1 MSRFVRLGAVLAFL
15 IVGRAPAE
23 PLYHQDFQAGVAP
36 EWAASGD
43 GDVRLSAYA
52 GNVTIKVAGH
62 ARSRT
67 VISTAGRR
75 AVVLRFVIAAQGLT
89 GDDACYA
96 EASADSGSTWLT
108 ALAVRKGQ
116 DDGVTLIGG
125 AFGDPS
131 LDDRRQVILRFRADL
146 SRPDAA
152 CWGDNVDVE
161 AAGLAPMRAARFT
174 AADLAGPG
182 ALAGLTPIAGFLPG
196 ATAGP
201 PAAPLRGRLSLRPA
215 GRPDGL
221 AVVRDAHPVAGP
233 DPRLQWPKLDV
244 DLVSDGDRVIP
255 VQRGPIPSP
264 NPEWNWVI
272 EPGRTWVD
280 PADGGAT
287 RLVLPVALEERN
299 ANCLHTGRLL
309 VLVGPGGAV
318 PRAAVQIDA
327 ETCAYHQFDAWS
339 LVPAA
344 FSPGA
349 VAGAD
354 AVVARDRAERLRRP
368 ALRSLAAL
376 GADHP
381 GADPIAL
388 ARAAG
393 PSAVFGVFD
402 GEYHYASGCP
412 TRVGED
418 PFCAERPLPSYSTAK
433 SLVAAQALFR
443 LQALRPGV
451 IDEKVADHVT
461 ACAARGGWGDVRLID
476 LLDMAS
482 GHYVSSADEADEDS
496 PATVPF
502 FRSTTEAEKVAF
514 ACDMPRKA
522 RPGRVWVYHTF
533 DTFLLG
539 AAMTDV
545 MRKSG
550 LGRDLY
556 SDLIGPIWAAAG
568 QSPDLDDTRRT
579 QDAAAQ
585 PFTGWG
591 LVFHRDDVLR
601 AARFMAGDAAVGGK
615 AYLDRG
621 LLDEALQRAE
631 PGGGFEAIAPL
642 LRYRHGV
649 WARDVAP
656 MVGCKRPVWTPYMSG
671 YGGISIVMFP
681 NGVIFYAFN
690 DENHFD
696 WGAAIPVVDHIRKLC
711 P

>member
-1 MSRFVRLGAVLAFL
+1 MSRILGLGAVLAL
-15 IVGRAPAE
+15 VTVAPAPAA
-23 PLYHQDFQAGVAP
+23 PLYHQDFQTGVAP

-43 GDVRLSAYA
+43 GDVRLSTYA
-52 GNVTIKVAGH
+52 GNVTMKVAGH

-75 AVVLRFVIAAQGLT
+75 AVVLRFAIAAQGLT
-89 GDDACYA
+89 GDDGCYA
-96 EASADSGSTWLT
+96 EASADGGASWLT

-116 DDGVTLIGG
+116 DDGATLIGG
-125 AFGDPS
+125 AFSDPS
-131 LDDRRQVILRFRADL
+131 LDDRPGVILRFRADL
-146 SRPDAA
+146 SRPEAA

-161 AAGLAPMRAARFT
+161 AAGLAKMRPARLT
-174 AADLAGPG
+174 AAELAGP
-182 ALAGLTPIAGFLPG
+182 APLAGLTPMAGFLPG
-196 ATAGP
+196 DAAGTPSTAV
-201 PAAPLRGRLSLRPA
+201 RGRLSLRPA
-215 GRPDGL
+215 ARPDGL
-221 AVVRDAHPVAGP
+221 FVIRDAHPVAGP
-233 DPRLQWPKLDV
+233 DPRLQWPDLVV

-272 EPGRTWVD
+272 EPGRIWTD

-287 RLVLPVALEERN
+287 RLLLPVALEERN

-318 PRAAVQIDA
+318 SRAAVQLDA

-344 FSPGA
+344 FSA
-349 VAGAD
+349 RAIAGAD
-354 AVVARDRAERLRRP
+354 AVIARDRAERAGRP
-368 ALRSLAAL
+368 AVRSLAVLAD
-376 GADHP
+376 DHP

-402 GEYHYASGCP
+402 GEHHYASGCP
-412 TRVGED
+412 TRVGDD

-451 IDEKVADHVT
+451 IDEKIADHVA
-461 ACAARGGWGDVRLID
+461 ACAARAGWGDVRLID

-502 FRSTTEAEKVAF
+502 FRSTTEAEKVRF

-522 RPGRVWVYHTF
+522 RPGKVWVYHTF

-539 AAMTDV
+539 VAMTDV
-545 MRKSG
+545 MRKAG

-556 SDLIGPIWAAAG
+556 TDLIGPIWAAAG

-591 LVFHRDDVLR
+591 LVYHRDDVLR
-601 AARFMAGDAAVGGK
+601 AARFMAGDTVVGGK
-615 AYLDRG
+615 PYLDRG
-621 LLDEALQRAE
+621 LLDEALQRTD

-690 DENHFD
+690 DENQFD

-711 P
+711 S

>member
-1 MSRFVRLGAVLAFL
+1 MSRILGIGAALTLL
-15 IVGRAPAE
+15 IVARAAAE
-23 PLYHQDFQAGVAP
+23 PLYHQDFQSGAAP

-43 GDVRLSAYA
+43 GDVRLSTYA
-52 GNVTIKVAGH
+52 GNVTLKVAGH

-67 VISTAGRR
+67 VIATAGRR
-75 AVVLRFVIAAQGLT
+75 AVVLRFAIAASGLA

-96 EASADSGSTWLT
+96 EASADGGATWLT

-125 AFGDPS
+125 AFSDPS
-131 LDDRRQVILRFRADL
+131 FDDRPKVILRFRADL

-152 CWGDNVDVE
+152 CWGDNVDVD
-161 AAGLAPMRAARFT
+161 AAALAPMRGAALT
-174 AADLAGPG
+174 VANLAGP
-182 ALAGLTPIAGFLPG
+182 APLAGLTPMAGFLPG
-196 ATAGP
+196 PAAGTA
-201 PAAPLRGRLSLRPA
+201 AAPLSGRLSLRPGA
-215 GRPDGL
+215 RPDGV
-221 AVVRDAHPVAGP
+221 AVVRDAHPVDGP
-233 DPRLQWPKLDV
+233 DPRLQWPDLAV

-255 VQRGPIPSP
+255 VQRGPIPSS

-272 EPGRTWVD
+272 EPGRMWTD
-280 PADGGAT
+280 PVDGGAV
-287 RLVLPVALEERN
+287 RLLLPVALEERN

-309 VLVGPGGAV
+309 VLIGSAGAV
-318 PRAAVQIDA
+318 SRAAVQFDA

-344 FSPGA
+344 FTPAA
-349 VAGAD
+349 VATAD
-354 AVVARDRAERLRRP
+354 AVIARDRAERAGRPPLRP
-368 ALRSLAAL
+368 LAAL
-376 GADHP
+376 AADHP
-381 GADPIAL
+381 GADPVAL
-388 ARAAG
+388 MRAAG
-393 PSAVFGVFD
+393 PSAVFGLFD
-402 GEYHYASGCP
+402 GEHHYASGCP

-451 IDEKVADHVT
+451 IDDKVADHVD
-461 ACAARGGWGDVRLID
+461 ACAARGGWGEARLID

-482 GHYVSSADEADEDS
+482 GHFVSSVDEADEDS

-502 FRSTTEAEKVAF
+502 FRSTTKAEKLAF

-522 RPGRVWVYHTF
+522 RPGKVWVYHTF

-545 MRKSG
+545 LRKAG
-550 LGRDLY
+550 LGQDLY
-556 SDLIGPIWAAAG
+556 ADLIGPVWAATG

-601 AARFMAGDAAVGGK
+601 AARFMAGDAVVGGK
-615 AYLDRG
+615 PYLDRG
-621 LLDEALQRAE
+621 LLDEALQRTG
-631 PGGGFEAIAPL
+631 PGGGFEAISPL
-642 LRYRHGV
+642 LRYRHGL